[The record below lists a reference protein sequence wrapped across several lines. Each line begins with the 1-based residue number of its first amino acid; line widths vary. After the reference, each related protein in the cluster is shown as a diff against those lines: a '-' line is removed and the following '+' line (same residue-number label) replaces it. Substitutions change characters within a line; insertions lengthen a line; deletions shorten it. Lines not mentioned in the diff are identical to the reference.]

1 MAPLLPGIITVM
13 WLLAAQQPSSA
24 PGEGASA
31 NIFNYGDVD
40 KTCMQWTDGCRNCS
54 RGTDQSPL
62 CSNIGIACQPQEKV
76 TCLSRTP
83 DSAKPESTKPESA
96 KPESAKPEDAKR

>member
-1 MAPLLPGIITVM
+1 LDHRGATDMAPLLPGIVTVM
-13 WLLAAQQPSSA
+13 WLLIAQQPSA
-24 PGEGASA
+24 VPEEAATA
-31 NIFNYGDVD
+31 NIFSYGDVD

-54 RGTDQSPL
+54 RGTTGQSPN

-83 DSAKPESTKPESA
+83 DSAKPE
-96 KPESAKPEDAKR
+96 DAKR